1 MKKNVHAENDLIQK
15 EKVSLDSG
23 DKGGKIKTFMSTAG
37 QKTQELLQGIVEKTE
52 QNGDGKVVLEN
63 AAALVNSAGTAAK
76 RMLLGAAELADEAS
90 RQYELKKLNPLFESE
105 LYKDSETL
113 PRFVRIIPREKRYAE
128 SELCTGAVGY
138 RSTYSKQELVNIFQD
153 SVEGLGLHL
162 YPSLDEEFYFVD
174 PTEPN
179 RYLALSKYF
188 DYLKDARINELQKI
202 AQDLGAKH
210 FRITYK
216 EEKTTLLNRNV
227 KAEAKFKK
235 FSNAKNDYDRE
246 QKQYAAIRVAAEM
259 DFPGHPPIEPQ
270 LRYLQH
276 DQNVLGLIRLRMDEQ
291 APLLRQTLLLEMS
304 STSGMSE
311 KDAASIDTVLSGMK
325 CSGNTSISSEVQN
338 ESRRYLEYEIEF

>member
-63 AAALVNSAGTAAK
+63 AAALVNSARTAAK
-76 RMLLGAAELADEAS
+76 RMLSGAAELADEAS

-202 AQDLGAKH
+202 AQDWGQS
-210 FRITYK
+210 I
-216 EEKTTLLNRNV
+216 
-227 KAEAKFKK
+227 
-235 FSNAKNDYDRE
+235 S
-246 QKQYAAIRVAAEM
+246 
-259 DFPGHPPIEPQ
+259 
-270 LRYLQH
+270 
-276 DQNVLGLIRLRMDEQ
+276 GLHTRRKRPHCL
-291 APLLRQTLLLEMS
+291 T
-304 STSGMSE
+304 GMS
-311 KDAASIDTVLSGMK
+311 KQRLSSRNFPMLK
-325 CSGNTSISSEVQN
+325 TITTGNKSSMPPQELQLKWTFRDIRPS
-338 ESRRYLEYEIEF
+338 SRS

>member
-15 EKVSLDSG
+15 EKVSLGSG

-37 QKTQELLQGIVEKTE
+37 QKTQELLQGVVEKAE

-63 AAALVNSAGTAAK
+63 AAALVSSAGTAAK
-76 RMLLGAAELADEAS
+76 RVLSGAVDLADEAS

-113 PRFVRIIPREKRYAE
+113 PQFVRIIPREKRYAE
-128 SELCTGAVGY
+128 SELCAGAVGY
-138 RSTYSKQELVNIFQD
+138 RSVYSKQELVNIFQD
-153 SVEGLGLHL
+153 SVEGLGLYL
-162 YPSLDEEFYFVD
+162 YPNLNEEFYFVD
-174 PTEPN
+174 PTDPN

-188 DYLKDARINELQKI
+188 DYLRDARINELQKI

-216 EEKTTLLNRNV
+216 EEKTTLLNRSV

-235 FSNAKNDYDRE
+235 IASAKNDYDRE
-246 QKQYAAIRVAAEM
+246 QKQYVATRVAAEM
-259 DFPGHPPIEPQ
+259 DFPGHPPIKPQ

-276 DQNVLGLIRLRMDEQ
+276 DQNVLGLIRLRVDEQ

-311 KDAASIDTVLSGMK
+311 KDAASIDIVLSGMK
-325 CSGNTSISSEVQN
+325 CGGNTSISSEIQN